1 MKTPIQQ
8 LKENYYK
15 MSESEFHYWMSQN
28 IETLLKEE
36 RDIIVK
42 AYNRDVINKK
52 QNWFIADGEKY
63 YNLHYKGD
71 QVGESGRGTKSGE
84 TSVEFKIDPDKVIT
98 VKPKDGYSFEA
109 GV

>member
-28 IETLLKEE
+28 IETLLEKE

-52 QNWFIADGEKY
+52 QNWFIENGERY
-63 YNLHYKGD
+63 YNLHYKED
-71 QVGESGRGTKSGE
+71 QVGESGREIKSGK
-84 TSVEFKIDPDKVIT
+84 TNPDYT
-98 VKPKDGYSFEA
+98 FEDGI
-109 GV
+109 

>member
-36 RDIIVK
+36 RNIIVK
-42 AYNRDVINKK
+42 TYDRDVINGK

-63 YNLHYKGD
+63 YNLHYKEGD
-71 QVGESGRGTKSGE
+71 NKGEYNSDK
-84 TSVEFKIDPDKVIT
+84 PDQNYT
-98 VKPKDGYSFEA
+98 FEDG
-109 GV
+109 V

>member
-8 LKENYYK
+8 LKDNYFK

-28 IETLLKEE
+28 IETLLEKE

-52 QNWFIADGEKY
+52 QNWFIENGERY
-63 YNLHYKGD
+63 YNLHYKEE
-71 QVGESGRGTKSGE
+71 QVGE
-84 TSVEFKIDPDKVIT
+84 TSRENQLGKTNPDYKFE
-98 VKPKDGYSFEA
+98 DGI
-109 GV
+109 

>member
-28 IETLLKEE
+28 IETLLEKE
-36 RDIIVK
+36 RNIIVK

-52 QNWFIADGEKY
+52 QNWAITDGEKY

-71 QVGESGRGTKSGE
+71 NKEEYNPGE
-84 TSVEFKIDPDKVIT
+84 TSREIKTNVGETKRDNVGGT
-98 VKPKDGYSFEA
+98 STGEQVRVNG
-109 GV
+109 

>member
-28 IETLLKEE
+28 IGTLLEKE
-36 RDIIVK
+36 RNIIVG

-52 QNWFIADGEKY
+52 QNWAIENGERY
-63 YNLHYKGD
+63 YNLHYKEGD
-71 QVGESGRGTKSGE
+71 NKEEYNSEPNQNYTFE
-84 TSVEFKIDPDKVIT
+84 
-98 VKPKDGYSFEA
+98 DG
-109 GV
+109 V

>member
-8 LKENYYK
+8 LKDNYYK

-28 IETLLKEE
+28 IETLLEKE

-52 QNWFIADGEKY
+52 QNWFIENGERY
-63 YNLHYKGD
+63 YNLHYKGE
-71 QVGESGRGTKSGE
+71 QVGESSRENQLGKTN
-84 TSVEFKIDPDKVIT
+84 PDYKFE
-98 VKPKDGYSFEA
+98 DG
-109 GV
+109 V

>member
-36 RDIIVK
+36 RNMVAG
-42 AYNRDVINKK
+42 AYNRDVINGK
-52 QNWFIADGEKY
+52 QNWAIADGEKY
-63 YNLHYKGD
+63 YNLHYKEGD
-71 QVGESGRGTKSGE
+71 NKGKYNSDNNQEERTGE
-84 TSVEFKIDPDKVIT
+84 TD
-98 VKPKDGYSFEA
+98 
-109 GV
+109 

>member
-1 MKTPIQQ
+1 
-8 LKENYYK
+8 
-15 MSESEFHYWMSQN
+15 MSQN

-36 RDIIVK
+36 RNIIVK

-52 QNWFIADGEKY
+52 QNWAIADGEKY

-71 QVGESGRGTKSGE
+71 NKEEYNSDKEDQVGETDRKI
-84 TSVEFKIDPDKVIT
+84 KIDPDKVIK
-98 VKPKDGYSFEA
+98 VKPKLMNDDYLFET

>member
-36 RDIIVK
+36 RNIIVK

-52 QNWFIADGEKY
+52 QNWFIEDGEKY
-63 YNLHYKGD
+63 YNLHYKED
-71 QVGESGRGTKSGE
+71 QVGESGKEDQVGVSGRE
-84 TSVEFKIDPDKVIT
+84 NKTTDEE
-98 VKPKDGYSFEA
+98 YSFEA

>member
-36 RDIIVK
+36 RNIIMK

-52 QNWFIADGEKY
+52 QNWFIENGEKY

-71 QVGESGRGTKSGE
+71 QVGISGKENQVGESGMK
-84 TSVEFKIDPDKVIT
+84 FKVDPDKVIT
-98 VKPKDGYSFEA
+98 VKPKDGYSFET

>member
-36 RDIIVK
+36 RNIIVK
-42 AYNRDVINKK
+42 AYDRDVINGK
-52 QNWFIADGEKY
+52 QNWSIADGEKY
-63 YNLHYKGD
+63 YNLHYK
-71 QVGESGRGTKSGE
+71 EEYNSGE
-84 TSVEFKIDPDKVIT
+84 TSREIKTTGNIGETKRDNVGGTSTGEQV
-98 VKPKDGYSFEA
+98 G
-109 GV
+109 

>member
-36 RDIIVK
+36 RNMVAG
-42 AYNRDVINKK
+42 AYNRDVIDGK
-52 QNWFIADGEKY
+52 QNWFIVDGEKY
-63 YNLHYKGD
+63 YNLHYKGED
-71 QVGESGRGTKSGE
+71 NKGKYYSDNNQEERTGE
-84 TSVEFKIDPDKVIT
+84 TD
-98 VKPKDGYSFEA
+98 
-109 GV
+109 

>member
-36 RDIIVK
+36 RNMVAG
-42 AYNRDVINKK
+42 AYNRDVINGK
-52 QNWFIADGEKY
+52 QNWSITDGEKY
-63 YNLHYKGD
+63 YNLHYKEEDNKEKYNSEPD
-71 QVGESGRGTKSGE
+71 QNYTFE
-84 TSVEFKIDPDKVIT
+84 
-98 VKPKDGYSFEA
+98 DG
-109 GV
+109 V

>member
-28 IETLLKEE
+28 IETLLEKEC
-36 RDIIVK
+36 DIIVG

-52 QNWFIADGEKY
+52 QNWAIENGERY
-63 YNLHYKGD
+63 YNLHYKEE
-71 QVGESGRGTKSGE
+71 QVGELSRENKSRL
-84 TSVEFKIDPDKVIT
+84 
-98 VKPKDGYSFEA
+98 
-109 GV
+109 

>member
-52 QNWFIADGEKY
+52 QNWSIADGEKY

-71 QVGESGRGTKSGE
+71 QVGESGRGNKSGE
-84 TSVEFKIDPDKVIT
+84 TSSDYTFE
-98 VKPKDGYSFEA
+98 DG
-109 GV
+109 V